1 MPTQRSAP
9 PQSDA
14 PSRARS
20 ALRTTAR
27 RDQDGAAAPAGN
39 KQAGR
44 PDIAGTLRSRIATH
58 ELPPGSKLAESE
70 LALEFSVPRSRVREA
85 LAVLE
90 QRGLVERIPNRGAVV
105 MRLEPSL
112 VASLYDIREV
122 LEGLCARLATLHGQR
137 ERWQHALTH
146 FKGPMV
152 AHVAA
157 GRLDDYIR
165 DYEAFRTEMVEASAN
180 PVLREMLDSIL
191 ERTQMLI
198 RRIIILPG
206 RAELG
211 LAEHTAVLEAMVAGD
226 ADRAEA
232 LRRQNMRSAR
242 TFFERYQK
250 YIL

>member
-1 MPTQRSAP
+1 
-9 PQSDA
+9 
-14 PSRARS
+14 
-20 ALRTTAR
+20 
-27 RDQDGAAAPAGN
+27 
-39 KQAGR
+39 
-44 PDIAGTLRSRIATH
+44 
-58 ELPPGSKLAESE
+58 
-70 LALEFSVPRSRVREA
+70 
-85 LAVLE
+85 
-90 QRGLVERIPNRGAVV
+90 
-105 MRLEPSL
+105 
-112 VASLYDIREV
+112 
-122 LEGLCARLATLHGQR
+122 
-137 ERWQHALTH
+137 
-146 FKGPMV
+146 MV